1 MNQPKT
7 ISEMLIDN
15 KTKRSIETLIN
26 SLNFKILFYGGAG
39 TGKTTLAYLIAKQ
52 KDLNIIE
59 SNMSDERTV
68 EDIRRLEG
76 QILNKTLTNHPNL
89 YLFDEIDGIK
99 QKKFFTKL
107 KNLIE
112 KSTYPVILTC
122 NEVWKIPENLKK
134 VVKLVEI
141 KPARKSLMDWGIN
154 NPYMLDVVQLTDIRA
169 LKTIKEG
176 QSDGYMPVNNFRDVG
191 MFFKNGCIGLPKL
204 KNLKLW
210 ILENIPNFSYGRQ
223 MYENYQLLALADR
236 LGRDEILGFIKSN
249 KRGDVSYPDVLRKR
263 K

>member
-1 MNQPKT
+1 MDQPET
-7 ISEMLIDN
+7 IDDLLIDN
-15 KTKRSIETLIN
+15 RTKKSIENLTN
-26 SLNFKILFYGGAG
+26 YPAFKILLHGGAG

-52 KDLNIIE
+52 KSLNLIE

-68 EDIRRLEG
+68 EDIKRLEG
-76 QILNKTLTNHPNL
+76 QILNRTLTNQPNL

-112 KSTYPVILTC
+112 KSTYPIVLTC

-134 VVKLVEI
+134 VVKLIEI

-154 NPYMLDVVQLTDIRA
+154 PYMLDVVQLTDVRA

-191 MFFKNGCIGLPKL
+191 MFFKNGCIGLPKI

-236 LGRDEILGFIKSN
+236 LGHDDVLGFIKSN
-249 KRGDVSYPDVLRKR
+249 KRGDVSYPDVLRR
-263 K
+263 RR

>member
-1 MNQPKT
+1 MEQPET
-7 ISEMLIDN
+7 IDDLLIDN
-15 KTKRSIETLIN
+15 RTKKSIENLTN
-26 SLNFKILFYGGAG
+26 HPAFKILLHGGAG

-52 KDLNIIE
+52 KSLNLIE
-59 SNMSDERTV
+59 SNMSDERTI
-68 EDIRRLEG
+68 EDLKSIESK
-76 QILNKTLTNHPNL
+76 ILNKTLTNQPNL

-134 VVKLVEI
+134 AVKLIEI
-141 KPARKSLMDWGIN
+141 KPARKSLMDWGI

-236 LGRDEILGFIKSN
+236 LGRDEVLGFIKSN
-249 KRGDVSYPDVLRKR
+249 KRGEINYPSVLRKR